1 MLKTYHTSDTEQSGF
16 SSNVS
21 IVPTPTSARLR
32 FTDQVSGSVQT
43 RCKPGANPVQTRCKP
58 GANPVQGRRVSEG
71 IAGCFP
77 ETGQAS
83 SFSEKPFLNSR
94 DGLKLGFNPSQIGGK
109 SGSNF
114 SALRKV
120 DVERRGRAGFQ
131 PFW

>member
-32 FTDQVSGSVQT
+32 FTDQVSGS
-43 RCKPGANPVQTRCKP
+43 VQTRCKP